1 MKIGII
7 GLGKMGYPLAL
18 QMKDRGH
25 EPVAFNRSPAKVD
38 QIRNEGV
45 DGAYTLEELLEKLD
59 HPRVVFLMI
68 PAGDAVDS
76 TLESLLPLLNQGD
89 MVIDGGNSHYKDTK
103 RRYARLKEEGIRYLD
118 VGTSGGV
125 EGARYGACMMCGGD
139 PDAISLVEPLL
150 RDCCVEEGYAYV
162 GPSGSGHYVKM
173 VHNGIEYGMMQA
185 IGEGFEIMAESEY
198 DLDYQQVARL
208 WQHGS
213 VIRGWLMDLT
223 EKVFIQHEDQL
234 KDIVGVIHA
243 SGEGLWTVEEAL
255 DLKVPAPV
263 ITASLFARYRSRQ
276 TDTFSGKLLAG
287 LRFQFGGHKMETKG

>member
-139 PDAISLVEPLL
+139 PDAIALVEPLL

-263 ITASLFARYRSRQ
+263 ITASLFARYRSQQ